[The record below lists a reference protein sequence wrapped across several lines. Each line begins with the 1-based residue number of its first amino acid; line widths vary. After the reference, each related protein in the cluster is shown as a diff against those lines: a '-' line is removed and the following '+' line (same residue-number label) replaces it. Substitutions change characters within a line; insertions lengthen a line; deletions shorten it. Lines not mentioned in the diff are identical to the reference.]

1 MGILYW
7 NEYSHITILPA
18 VLCIVILVAE
28 SNEISVLKSLVL
40 NAFLS

>member
-1 MGILYW
+1 M
-7 NEYSHITILPA
+7 NHISDYGKGILPA

-40 NAFLS
+40 NVYLSL